1 VGLAGT
7 KVLDWLKGE
16 CKVEVTPYTG
26 EDGKALVSVGGGSSG
41 GAAKTTKDGAVVFK
55 FD

>member
-1 VGLAGT
+1 MQ
-7 KVLDWLKGE
+7 VLDWLKGE

-26 EDGKALVSVGGGSSG
+26 EDGAALASVGGSSSG
-41 GAAKTTKDGAVVFK
+41 GAAETTKDGAVVFK